1 MNGWNPHTGHVVSFI
16 DLGTNSVRLL
26 VVRLNP
32 NFSFTV
38 ISQEKEVIRLG
49 ENAFIDHSLRRE
61 AMDRAVH
68 VCSRFADLSR
78 TYGADE
84 IIAIATSAA
93 RESSNQD
100 VLVERMRDE
109 AGLELGIISGK
120 EEARLIYQG
129 VSSGIDLGTRTALFV
144 DIGGGSTEVIVG
156 DQSGYS
162 FLDSM
167 KLGAIRMTAMF
178 LPQGHRGPVE
188 DSVYNKMKR
197 HARSE
202 MVHAVKAIAKGKRYD
217 LAVGSSGTIMNLAE
231 TALRAYGGKASTL
244 KLAHLRKLTA
254 MLRPMT
260 LEQRKL
266 VPGINPERADIILG
280 GAAILETLMEELRV
294 EEIAI
299 SDRGALNG
307 LLVDYLSGIEGYP
320 HAAGLSVR
328 DTSVLQLGRSCN
340 IDEDHAGTVGRLA
353 LELFDSAHAIGLH
366 SLGRRERELLRYAA
380 FLHDVGDF
388 ISFNNHHAHSYYIVR
403 NADLLGFE
411 GRELAI
417 MANLVRYHRKR
428 PPRHKDPTMAELD
441 EKTQQKIVIMSTFLR
456 LAETLDRSHT
466 NLVAS
471 VQFRKGSKG
480 AIVLE
485 VTADSDIS
493 LEVWGVEN
501 NAKAFKLAFDRELK
515 VQVKGVRNDYG
526 TAAPSWNT

>member
-32 NFSFTV
+32 NCSFTV
-38 ISQEKEVIRLG
+38 ISKEKEVIRLG
-49 ENAFIDHSLRRE
+49 EDEFIDHNLRRE

-68 VCSRFADLSR
+68 VCAKFAELSR
-78 TYGADE
+78 TYGADD
-84 IIAIATSAA
+84 IIAVATSAA
-93 RESSNQD
+93 REATNQD

-129 VSSGIDLGTRTALFV
+129 VSSGIDLGGRTALFV

-156 DQSGYS
+156 DRSGYS
-162 FLDSM
+162 LLDSM
-167 KLGAIRMTAMF
+167 KLGAIRVTALF
-178 LPQGHRGPVE
+178 LPPDHKGPVD
-188 DSVYNKMKR
+188 DSAYNKMKR
-197 HARSE
+197 YARSE
-202 MVHAVKAIAKGKRYD
+202 MIHAVKAISKKKLD
-217 LAVGSSGTIMNLAE
+217 LAIGSSGTIINLAE
-231 TALRAYGGKASTL
+231 TASRAYGAKAGVL

-254 MLRPMT
+254 MLRAMN
-260 LEQRKL
+260 LEQRRL
-266 VPGINPERADIILG
+266 VPGINPERADIIVG
-280 GAAILETLMEELRV
+280 GAAILETLMEELKL
-294 EEIAI
+294 EEMVT

-320 HAAGLSVR
+320 HAEGMSVR

-340 IDEDHAGTVGRLA
+340 IDESHARTVTRLA
-353 LELFDSAHAIGLH
+353 LELYDSAQAIGLH
-366 SLGRRERELLRYAA
+366 ALGKKERELLRHAA

-388 ISFNNHHAHSYYIVR
+388 ISFNNHHAHSYYIVK
-403 NADLLGFE
+403 NADLLGFG

-428 PPRHKDPTMAELD
+428 PPRRKDPGLAELD
-441 EKTQQKIVIMSTFLR
+441 EKTQQKIIIMAAFLR
-456 LAETLDRSHT
+456 LAETLDRSHA
-466 NLVAS
+466 NLVSSA
-471 VQFRKGSKG
+471 QFRKGSKG

-485 VTADSDIS
+485 VTADADVS

-515 VQVKGVRNDYG
+515 VEVRAPRNGYCS
-526 TAAPSWNT
+526 AAPSWST

>member
-1 MNGWNPHTGHVVSFI
+1 MNGWNPHTGHVVAFI

-32 NFSFTV
+32 NCSFTV
-38 ISQEKEVIRLG
+38 ISQEKEVVRLG
-49 ENAFIDHSLRRE
+49 ENAFIDHTLRRE

-68 VCSRFADLSR
+68 VCSKFADLSR

-84 IIAIATSAA
+84 IIAVATSAA
-93 RESSNQD
+93 RESTNQD

-129 VSSGIDLGTRTALFV
+129 VSSGIDLGARTALFI

-156 DQSGYS
+156 DQDGYS

-178 LPQGHRGPVE
+178 LPPDHKGPVE
-188 DSVYNKMKR
+188 EAVYGKMMR

-202 MVHAVKAIAKGKRYD
+202 MVHAVKAVAKNKFD

-231 TALRAYGGKASTL
+231 TASRAYGGRPGTL

-280 GAAILETLMEELRV
+280 GAAILEALMGELKIEELG
-294 EEIAI
+294 I

-320 HAAGLSVR
+320 HAEGMSVR

-340 IDEDHAGTVGRLA
+340 IDEGHARTVARLA
-353 LELFDSAHAIGLH
+353 IELYDSAQAIGLH
-366 SLGRRERELLRYAA
+366 SLGKKERELLKHAA

-411 GRELAI
+411 GRELAT

-428 PPRHKDPTMAELD
+428 PPRRKDPGMEELD
-441 EKTQQKIVIMSTFLR
+441 EKTQQKVIIMSAFLR
-456 LAETLDRSHT
+456 LAETLDRSHA
-466 NLVAS
+466 NLVTSA
-471 VQFRKGSKG
+471 QFRRGSKG
-480 AIVLE
+480 AVVLE
-485 VTADSDIS
+485 VTADADVS
-493 LEVWGVEN
+493 LEIWGVEN
-501 NAKAFKLAFDRELK
+501 NARAFKQAFDRELRIE
-515 VQVKGVRNDYG
+515 VKGPRNDYG
-526 TAAPSWNT
+526 IGAPSWNT

>member
-1 MNGWNPHTGHVVSFI
+1 MNGWTPHTGHVVAFI

-32 NFSFTV
+32 NFSYTV
-38 ISQEKEVIRLG
+38 ISQEKEIVRLG
-49 ENAFIDHSLRRE
+49 ENAFVDHTLRRE

-68 VCSRFADLSR
+68 VCTKFAELSR

-84 IIAIATSAA
+84 IIAVATSAA
-93 RESSNQD
+93 REATNQD
-100 VLVERMRDE
+100 VLVERMREE

-129 VSSGIDLGTRTALFV
+129 VSSGIDLLTRTALFV
-144 DIGGGSTEVIVG
+144 DIGGGSTELIVG
-156 DQSGYS
+156 DHDGYS

-167 KLGAIRMTAMF
+167 KLGAIRTTATFMP
-178 LPQGHRGPVE
+178 LGYKGPVE
-188 DSVYNKMKR
+188 DAVYGKMRR

-202 MVHAVKAIAKGKRYD
+202 MVHSVKAIAKGKRFD

-231 TALRAYGGKASTL
+231 MASRAYGSRSGTL
-244 KLAHLRKLTA
+244 RLAHLKKLTT

-280 GAAILETLMEELRV
+280 GAAILETLMEELKI
-294 EEIAI
+294 EELTI
-299 SDRGALNG
+299 SERGALNG

-320 HAAGLSVR
+320 HAEGMSVR
-328 DTSVLQLGRSCN
+328 DTSVVQLGRSCN
-340 IDEDHAGTVGRLA
+340 IDEGHARTVTRLA
-353 LELFDSAHAIGLH
+353 LELYDSAQAIGLH
-366 SLGRRERELLRYAA
+366 SLGKKERELLKHAA

-411 GRELAI
+411 GRELAT

-428 PPRHKDPTMAELD
+428 PPRRKDPGLAELD
-441 EKTQQKIVIMSTFLR
+441 EKTQQKIMIMSAFLR
-456 LAETLDRSHT
+456 LAETLDRSHA
-466 NLVAS
+466 NLVTS
-471 VQFRKGSKG
+471 VQFRKGGKG
-480 AIVLE
+480 SVLLE
-485 VTADSDIS
+485 VTTDADIS
-493 LEVWGVEN
+493 LEIWGVEN
-501 NAKAFKLAFDRELK
+501 NIKVFKQTFDRDLTVE
-515 VQVKGVRNDYG
+515 VKGARNDYG
-526 TAAPSWNT
+526 IGAPSWGT